1 MISRYSRDYLP
12 SVTPSWV
19 GPWRPLATPPALRRS
34 LVPGLSSGVELSPSL
49 LLAGLAIFVLP
60 KIFESIGN
68 AVVAARRK

>member
-1 MISRYSRDYLP
+1 
-12 SVTPSWV
+12 
-19 GPWRPLATPPALRRS
+19 
-34 LVPGLSSGVELSPSL
+34 VELSPSL